1 MSPIVKPMKN
11 KKNKKLQRP
20 VKEVIVQ
27 LPGET
32 DNDYFKRCRAES
44 NLLASCDYGV
54 DEKEQDKFLE
64 NLGGDTENE
73 GGQKPNI

>member
-1 MSPIVKPMKN
+1 MKN

-32 DNDYFKRCRAES
+32 DSDYFKRCRAES
-44 NLLASCDYGV
+44 SLLANCDFGV
-54 DEKEQDKFLE
+54 DEEAQDIFLE
-64 NLGGDTENE
+64 KLGEDTENE
-73 GGQKPNI
+73 GGQNPNI